1 MFAHRWKGIGREEEF
16 PYQGRKTMRKS
27 ILYRKMIS
35 FPLKTPDSSKSGYE
49 F

>member
-16 PYQGRKTMRKS
+16 PQQGRKTMRKS
-27 ILYRKMIS
+27 ILYGKTIN
-35 FPLKTPDSSKSGYE
+35 FPLKTTDPRTSGYE